1 MESLNSYQCYVHIFL
16 HYIIKLKTEGV
27 FHRSVLNYINKPL
40 NFFCLFPLRVSK
52 NDCGNQTYLTVADDI
67 NAQVTARGT
76 VFCFFTYIE
85 CDSVKTR
92 TLYSDSWFKLIKRIL
107 KTSRGS
113 NLGNAGVI
121 HRLREQTVDNI
132 PLPWHRSTGFPP

>member
-1 MESLNSYQCYVHIFL
+1 MESLSSYQCYVHIVL
-16 HYIIKLKTEGV
+16 HYIIKLETEGV

-40 NFFCLFPLRVSK
+40 NSFVFFPSEYRK

-92 TLYSDSWFKLIKRIL
+92 TLYSDSWFKLIKRV
-107 KTSRGS
+107 TW
-113 NLGNAGVI
+113 VT
-121 HRLREQTVDNI
+121 RE
-132 PLPWHRSTGFPP
+132 